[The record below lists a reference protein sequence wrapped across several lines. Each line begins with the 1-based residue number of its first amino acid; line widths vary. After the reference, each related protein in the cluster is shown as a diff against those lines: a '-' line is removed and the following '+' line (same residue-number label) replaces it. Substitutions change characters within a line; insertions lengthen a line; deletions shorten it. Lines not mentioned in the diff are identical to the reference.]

1 MKHLYIIGNGF
12 DLHHEMKT
20 SYPHFREWLKAN
32 DASVLYTIDE
42 LFSYCDEDWWLTYNC
57 ARCNRSRIWCHNWWR
72 N

>member
-20 SYPHFREWLKAN
+20 SYPHFREWLEAN

-42 LFSYCDEDWWLTYNC
+42 LFSYCDEDWWQNFE
-57 ARCNRSRIWCHNWWR
+57 
-72 N
+72 